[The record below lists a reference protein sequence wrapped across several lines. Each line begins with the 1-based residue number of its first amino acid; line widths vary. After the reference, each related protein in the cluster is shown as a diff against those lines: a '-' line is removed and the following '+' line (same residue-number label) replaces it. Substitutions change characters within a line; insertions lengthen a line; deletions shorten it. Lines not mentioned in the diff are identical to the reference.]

1 MKGHG
6 PLAGIRVIEIAGIG
20 PAPFCGMLLA
30 DLGADVV
37 VVDRPAPS
45 PDAIDL
51 GSASILDRGKRFVH
65 LDLKQP
71 DSVATVLDLIEHCDA
86 LI

>member
-45 PDAIDL
+45 PDALPKSIASGL
-51 GSASILDRGKRFVH
+51 GDRK
-65 LDLKQP
+65 
-71 DSVATVLDLIEHCDA
+71 SVV
-86 LI
+86 